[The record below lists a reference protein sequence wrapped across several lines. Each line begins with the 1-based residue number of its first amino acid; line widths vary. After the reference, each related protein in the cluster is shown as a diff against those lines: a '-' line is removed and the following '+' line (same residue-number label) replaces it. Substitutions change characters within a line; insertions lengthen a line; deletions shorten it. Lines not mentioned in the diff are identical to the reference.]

1 MDFLPKK
8 IADYAEAHTEPESD
22 LLQSLVRETHLKT
35 LAPRMLSGHL
45 QGRFL
50 SLITK
55 LMQPKRILEIGT
67 FTGYAALCMA
77 EGLAEDGIL
86 TTIEANDEMAFLIE
100 KYVEKSNFSGKINP
114 IFGNALEI
122 IPTLTEEFDLV
133 FIDAGKRDYPAY
145 YDLVLPKVKSGG
157 LIIADNILWS
167 GKVVVDKKDVD
178 TTIIDG
184 FNKMVLADERVECL
198 LLPIRDGLIMARKK

>member
-50 SLITK
+50 SLISK
-55 LMQPKRILEIGT
+55 LMHPKRILEIGT

-77 EGLAEDGIL
+77 EGLPEDGVL

-100 KYVEKSNFSGKINP
+100 KYVEKGGFAGKINP

-167 GKVVVDKKDVD
+167 GKVVEDKKDLD

-184 FNKMVLADERVECL
+184 FNKMILADERVECL

>member
-8 IADYAEAHTEPESD
+8 IADYAEAHTEAESD

-67 FTGYAALCMA
+67 FTGYSALCMA

-86 TTIEANDEMAFLIE
+86 TTIEANDELAVLIE
-100 KYVEKSNFSGKINP
+100 KYVKKGDFAGKIQP

-122 IPTLTEEFDLV
+122 IPTLTDVFDLV

-167 GKVVVDKKDVD
+167 GKVVADKKDMD
-178 TTIIDG
+178 TTIIDQ
-184 FNKMVLADERVECL
+184 FNKKILADNRVECL

>member
-8 IADYAEAHTEPESD
+8 IADYAEAHSEPESD
-22 LLQSLVRETHLKT
+22 LLLSLVRETHLKT
-35 LAPRMLSGHL
+35 LVPRMLSGHL

-77 EGLAEDGIL
+77 EGLSEDGVL

-100 KYVEKSNFSGKINP
+100 KYVEKGGFAGKINP

-122 IPTLTEEFDLV
+122 IPTLTETFDLV

-167 GKVVVDKKDVD
+167 GKVVEDKKDID

-184 FNKMVLADERVECL
+184 FNKMVLADKRVECL

>member
-1 MDFLPKK
+1 VDFLPKK
-8 IADYAEAHTEPESD
+8 IADYAEAHTAAESD
-22 LLQSLVRETHLKT
+22 VLQSLVRETHLKT

-77 EGLAEDGIL
+77 EGLAKDGVL
-86 TTIEANDEMAFLIE
+86 TTIEANDELAFLIE
-100 KYVEKSNFSGKINP
+100 KHVEKGGFSGKIKP

-122 IPTLTEEFDLV
+122 IPTLTDVFDLV
-133 FIDAGKRDYPAY
+133 FIDAGKRDYPEY

-167 GKVVVDKKDVD
+167 GKVVDDKKDVD
-178 TTIIDG
+178 TTIIDQ
-184 FNKMVLADERVECL
+184 FNKKIAADNRVECL
-198 LLPIRDGLIMARKK
+198 LLPIRDGLMMARKK